1 LRGKRP
7 WYRTRAK
14 LLQVENKL
22 NGTTKYQ
29 GKILNRETNNQN
41 KGIPKQRRKY
51 REGYNLGNRLN
62 TQPNAQ
68 SKNTKKEGNAGRLA
82 SFAETAVVIPNI
94 NG

>member
-1 LRGKRP
+1 VVWNQSEATRGK
-7 WYRTRAK
+7 K
-14 LLQVENKL
+14 LTQRHY
-22 NGTTKYQ
+22 KYQ

-68 SKNTKKEGNAGRLA
+68 SKNTKKEGNEARLA